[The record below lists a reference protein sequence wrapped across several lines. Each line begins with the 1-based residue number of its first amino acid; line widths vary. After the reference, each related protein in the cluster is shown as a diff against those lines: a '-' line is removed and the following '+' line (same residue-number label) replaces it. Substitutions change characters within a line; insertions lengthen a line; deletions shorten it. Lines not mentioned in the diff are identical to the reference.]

1 MTYNEIVICCWG
13 TSSGALIVLWYDQDL
28 TLILKRN
35 PSKRIKA
42 LLVH

>member
-1 MTYNEIVICCWG
+1 MTYNEIVSCSG
-13 TSSGALIVLWYDQDL
+13 TSSGALIVFWYDQDL